1 MFHRNG
7 ESVNGESRESG
18 GAGFVTGLCAGALV
32 GAGVALLLAPKA
44 GADLRGDIGE
54 SVGSLRD
61 AVNRR
66 YRDLATRAGV
76 TLDNLQDRVVRA
88 TEAFEAGARELVQSA
103 QSASRQARTEPMMSA
118 RHNDLP
124 RA

>member
-1 MFHRNG
+1 MFHRDG
-7 ESVNGESRESG
+7 EA
-18 GAGFVTGLCAGALV
+18 GAGFVTGLCAGALF
-32 GAGVALLLAPKA
+32 GAGMALLLAPKA
-44 GADLRGDIGE
+44 GADLRNDIGE

-66 YRDLATRAGV
+66 YQELATRAGV
-76 TLDNLQDRVVRA
+76 TVENLQDRVIRA

-103 QSASRQARTEPMMSA
+103 QSSARQARTEPMMSA
-118 RHNDLP
+118 RHTDLP

>member
-1 MFHRNG
+1 MSYQER
-7 ESVNGESRESG
+7 ESR
-18 GAGFVTGLCAGALV
+18 AGFATGIFAGALL
-32 GAGVALLLAPKA
+32 GAGLALLMAPKA

-66 YRDLATRAGV
+66 YRELASRAGV

-103 QSASRQARTEPMMSA
+103 QSTARQVRTEPLSST
-118 RHNDLP
+118 RNNDIP
-124 RA
+124 RV

>member
-1 MFHRNG
+1 MFHRDG
-7 ESVNGESRESG
+7 ES
-18 GAGFVTGLCAGALV
+18 GAGFVTGLCAGALF

-44 GADLRGDIGE
+44 GAELRGDIGE

-66 YRDLATRAGV
+66 YQELATRAGV
-76 TLDNLQDRVVRA
+76 TVENLQDRVIRA
-88 TEAFEAGARELVQSA
+88 TEAFEAGARELVHSA
-103 QSASRQARTEPMMSA
+103 QSAARQARTEPMVSA